1 MIRFGFNEYGGPE
14 VFRAIEA
21 EIPEPKPQQVQI
33 KVLAF
38 GLNAYDIKVRQGKLP
53 HADQAKMP
61 IVPGT
66 ELAGIVTAV
75 GAEVTDI
82 KVGDHVMN
90 YRPRG
95 GYSEYVTASASK
107 VGVIAND
114 VPLTIAA
121 GFPQI
126 GVAAYAAAK
135 LLNLKAGK
143 TIAVEGASGGVGS
156 IVVQIAKY
164 YGLQVI
170 ALGNSRNHD
179 LMMRLG
185 ADFVGHYDHENVGA
199 KFADQ
204 ADYVLNA
211 TTSGK
216 DDDAGLW
223 MLKPGGTYV
232 SLNDLPEAQASDPNF
247 HVVGEAGKPDVA
259 AAFAFLNEMRSKADL
274 WLNVADVFPMTL
286 AGVREAQVELGTHHA
301 AGKIICSREEN
312 QRVRKD

>member
-21 EIPEPKPQQVQI
+21 DIPEPSAQQVQI
-33 KVLAF
+33 KVFAF
-38 GLNAYDIKVRQGKLP
+38 GLNAYDIKVREGQLP
-53 HADQAKMP
+53 HADNAKMP

-75 GAEVTDI
+75 GQDVTKV

-95 GYSEYVTASASK
+95 AYSEYVTASVSK

-126 GVAAYAAAK
+126 GIAAYAAAQ
-135 LLNLKAGK
+135 LLNLSPGQ
-143 TIAVEGASGGVGS
+143 TIAIEGASGGVGS
-156 IVVQIAKY
+156 MLVQIAKY

-170 ALGNSRNHD
+170 AIGNSRNHD

-185 ADFVGHYDHENVGA
+185 ADFVGHYDRENVGA

-204 ADYVLNA
+204 ADIVLNA
-211 TTSGK
+211 TTNGK
-216 DDDAGLW
+216 DNDAGLW

-232 SLNDLPEAQASDPNF
+232 SLNDLPEAQVNDPHF
-247 HVVGEAGKPDVA
+247 HVVGEAGRPDTV

-286 AGVREAQVELGTHHA
+286 AGVREATAELGTHHA

-312 QRVRKD
+312 QRIRKD

>member
-21 EIPEPKPQQVQI
+21 KSPEPKPDQVQI

-38 GLNAYDIKVRQGKLP
+38 GLNAYDLKMRRGELP
-53 HADQAKMP
+53 HADSAKMP

-66 ELAGIVTAV
+66 EVAGIVTAV
-75 GAEVTDI
+75 GDEVHNI
-82 KVGDHVMN
+82 RVGDHVMN

-95 GYSEYVTASASK
+95 GYSEMVTARADKCGVLSK
-107 VGVIAND
+107 E

-126 GVAAYAAAK
+126 GIAAYTAAQ
-135 LLNLKAGK
+135 LLRMQPGK

-164 YGLQVI
+164 YGLRVI
-170 ALGNSRNHD
+170 GISHSRNHD
-179 LMMRLG
+179 LIMRLG
-185 ADFVGHYDHENVGA
+185 SDLAGHYDLENVGA

-204 ADYVLNA
+204 ADYVMNA
-211 TTSGK
+211 TTGGK
-216 DDDAGLW
+216 DSDAGLW

-232 SLNDLPEAQASDPNF
+232 SLNDLPESQRHDPNF
-247 HVVGEAGKPDVA
+247 HVVGEIGKPDVQ
-259 AAFAFLNEMRSKADL
+259 AAFKFINEMRSKADL

-286 AGVREAQVELGTHHA
+286 TGVQEAHVELGTHHA

-312 QRVRKD
+312 SRVRKD